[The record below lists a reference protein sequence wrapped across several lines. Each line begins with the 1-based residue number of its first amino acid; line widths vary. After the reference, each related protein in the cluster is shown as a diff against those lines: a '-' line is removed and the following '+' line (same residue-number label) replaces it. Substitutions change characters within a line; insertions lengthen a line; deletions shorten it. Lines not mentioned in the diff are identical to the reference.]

1 MHNTTG
7 YGSVISN
14 SNMRSKS
21 HHADWNGTGKGNQTM
36 LHIGNQSLQNIMMT
50 NNNEQS
56 NYASTAGGL
65 KVDSFYVEQVEKYNV
80 KYNPKAQTQQTNA
93 INLNY

>member
-14 SNMRSKS
+14 NNQRSKS
-21 HHADWNGTGKGNQTM
+21 QTDWNAKGNQTM
-36 LHIGNQSLQNIMMT
+36 MNLGNQSLQNIIMT
-50 NNNEQS
+50 NNHENS
-56 NYASTAGGL
+56 NYASTTGGL

-80 KYNPKAQTQQTNA
+80 KYNPKAQT
-93 INLNY
+93 